1 MPNLLLF
8 NCDEELVKRLM
19 ADGRWSVAMATH
31 AEDYEVSLDTPS
43 PLHWHLIL
51 DDCKDDKWPK
61 ADVIVPDAAQC
72 HDLGIPIYPISA
84 DYLDQATR
92 AHGIRFASAES
103 HWRVRLQSGRRLFRN
118 PEFNHKDDMA
128 KPLEDFVHRFR
139 QHFIPRSYLAWESWD
154 SPTKV
159 YADSYDLPL
168 VVLEATRFGSLVLL
182 DIPDKDIRIDAL
194 EYLCIRSAP
203 KLWPDLYAGSFQ
215 PSRVKQWLNEKDAL
229 AREYSEKQEAIDRN
243 IEEEEKFFAPYINL
257 LYIGN
262 DDLKRLV
269 GRAFHNVFGLQVTD
283 LDDLTEGPKT
293 SDLLLEDPN
302 WKAFVEVSGS
312 TNRNAGMAE
321 LDDFDAHFEQLKSGY
336 PDVQKRILVFNGRY
350 GRSDAERAAT
360 PVFSGAVRKEA
371 ERRGIGLIETQ
382 SFLKAIERFHIGRM
396 TKDDFLRSLA
406 TPVPSSKE
414 D

>member
-1 MPNLLLF
+1 MPNVLLF
-8 NCDEELVKRLM
+8 NCDEELVKRLI

-31 AEDYEVSLDTPS
+31 ADDYQVSLDTPS

-51 DDCKDDKWPK
+51 DDCEDDESPK
-61 ADVIVPDAAQC
+61 ADVIVPNAAQC
-72 HDLGIPIYPISA
+72 HDWGIPIYRVS
-84 DYLDQATR
+84 DHYLDQATR
-92 AHGIRFASAES
+92 ARGIRFASGES
-103 HWRVRLQSGRRLFRN
+103 HWRAEMETGHRLFRDL
-118 PEFNHKDDMA
+118 EFNRKDERA

-139 QHFIPRSYLAWESWD
+139 HYFAQRSYLAHERWSE
-154 SPTKV
+154 PTEL
-159 YADSYDLPL
+159 YADSYGLAL
-168 VVLEATRFGSLVLL
+168 VVLQTRRFESLILL
-182 DIPDKDIRIDAL
+182 DVPDKNARIDAL

-215 PSRVKQWLNEKDAL
+215 PSRVKQWLSEKDAL

-243 IEEEEKFFAPYINL
+243 MEEEEKFFAPYINL

-262 DDLKRLV
+262 DDLKRLA

-283 LDDLTEGPKT
+283 LDDVAEGPKT

-312 TNRNAGMAE
+312 TNRNAAMAE
-321 LDDFDAHFEQLKSGY
+321 LDDFDAHFEQLKSRH
-336 PDVQKRILVFNGRY
+336 PDVQRRILVFNGRY

-360 PVFSGAVRKEA
+360 PVFSDAVRKEA
-371 ERRGIGLIETQ
+371 ERRGIGLIDTQ
-382 SFLKAIERFHIGRM
+382 SLLQAIERFHIGRI

-406 TPVPSSKE
+406 TSGSSSRE